1 MRYCILGLLIATGAL
16 AQQDSLTIGKAVEIV
31 LKRHPS
37 INQAQ
42 EALEAARAHTQ
53 SLTSANYP
61 SVSADVSD
69 FYLGPEYPF
78 NLGMAKFAMFPDNNF
93 DAHIGAMYTLYD
105 FGKRSMTIE
114 VSKTGEQSAA
124 DLLTGVKT
132 DLYFQVLQ
140 LFTAIVLQEKSIVV
154 ADEGIAEYDR
164 HLLDV
169 QKKIEAG
176 SATEYDVL
184 KTQVQRSIAQGQRL
198 DIAADLAKKR
208 TALRQLLGFTPG
220 APLVL
225 KGGFDTLSVRT
236 NTDSLFTTALSGRS
250 ERASALHL
258 KQSAKLLKDLT
269 SKENLPN
276 FNVHASAGFKN
287 GFPNDVAPPNTD
299 ISTPRINV
307 VAGAEVS
314 LPLYDGKRAK
324 FHKLEAAR
332 NEEGSI
338 AALDAIDERIKTEV
352 LQAAS
357 DVEASFSK
365 LDISRAQ
372 IAFAKRSLELAR
384 LKYDAGVVTNLDVL
398 DAEND
403 FSQAQLGHLRNQFQY
418 TQSLF
423 ALDHAVGRLPVSK

>member
-184 KTQVQRSIAQGQRL
+184 KTQVPSGRL
-198 DIAADLAKKR
+198 LKVN
-208 TALRQLLGFTPG
+208 ALTSP
-220 APLVL
+220 P
-225 KGGFDTLSVRT
+225 TLQ
-236 NTDSLFTTALSGRS
+236 RS
-250 ERASALHL
+250 ERRS
-258 KQSAKLLKDLT
+258 
-269 SKENLPN
+269 
-276 FNVHASAGFKN
+276 
-287 GFPNDVAPPNTD
+287 
-299 ISTPRINV
+299 
-307 VAGAEVS
+307 
-314 LPLYDGKRAK
+314 
-324 FHKLEAAR
+324 
-332 NEEGSI
+332 
-338 AALDAIDERIKTEV
+338 
-352 LQAAS
+352 
-357 DVEASFSK
+357 ASFS
-365 LDISRAQ
+365 
-372 IAFAKRSLELAR
+372 
-384 LKYDAGVVTNLDVL
+384 G
-398 DAEND
+398 
-403 FSQAQLGHLRNQFQY
+403 LRRERPLSSKAASIHFP
-418 TQSLF
+418 SEPIRILF
-423 ALDHAVGRLPVSK
+423 LRQH